1 MTGMRCPSALLTP
14 ASSRVNT
21 KHSAKALRM
30 RILQIVNCQSI
41 KPSVSITKGR
51 DCLQI
56 GQNCFFGAVV
66 VIFTMAVYYTLGVLG
81 GKRNFDATIS
91 GAVYMTRVKG
101 IFNILATPFDSD
113 YAVDYASLR
122 RLVRFQ
128 LGLGAQG
135 LTILGVM
142 GEAAK
147 LSVDERR
154 AVMNCVIDEVAGA
167 VPIVVGTSH
176 AQLGTCIALSQAAF
190 AAGADGVMIAPPRLE
205 DKSAPA
211 ILVLYERIAEQVAGE
226 IVVQDFP
233 PVNDV
238 IMSPGLLAQ
247 IARRIPQART
257 LKLEDPPLMQKITAI
272 REQTDLFAIFGGL
285 GGMFLLEELNRG
297 AAGTMTGFAFTE
309 ILVAVHEA
317 FIAGEREK
325 AAAIFDTYAPLIR
338 YENQPGI
345 NLAIRKALL
354 QCRGAIAN
362 ATPRPPFAAI
372 DAGTQA
378 EIDWLLQRVGVDN
391 PREKLPL

>member
-1 MTGMRCPSALLTP
+1 MTQ
-14 ASSRVNT
+14 
-21 KHSAKALRM
+21 LR
-30 RILQIVNCQSI
+30 
-41 KPSVSITKGR
+41 
-51 DCLQI
+51 
-56 GQNCFFGAVV
+56 
-66 VIFTMAVYYTLGVLG
+66 
-81 GKRNFDATIS
+81 
-91 GAVYMTRVKG
+91 G

-154 AVMNCVIDEVAGA
+154 AVMDCVIDAVAGA
-167 VPIVVGTSH
+167 APIVVGTSH
-176 AQLGTCIALSQAAF
+176 TELATCIALSQAAF
-190 AAGADGVMIAPPRLE
+190 AAGADGVMIAPPPLE
-205 DKSAPA
+205 DKSDPA
-211 ILVLYERIAEQVAGE
+211 ILALYEQIAACVDGE

-238 IMSPGLLAQ
+238 IMSPGVLAQ
-247 IARRIPQART
+247 IAQRIPQARA
-257 LKLEDPPLMQKITAI
+257 LKLEDPPLMQKINAI
-272 REQTDLFAIFGGL
+272 REQTELFAIFGGL

-309 ILVAVHEA
+309 ILVAVYEA
-317 FIAGEREK
+317 FVAGERGK
-325 AAAIFDTYAPLIR
+325 AEAIFDKYVPLIR

-345 NLAIRKALL
+345 NLTIRKEFL
-354 QCRGAIAN
+354 QRRGAIAN

-372 DAGTQA
+372 DTGTQA
-378 EIDWLLQRVGVDN
+378 EIDWLLRRVGIED
-391 PREKLPL
+391 PAQKIM